1 MTTWSISIEASTGS
15 SSVTKSTSHNRGIA
29 ASAIAAELRRI
40 VMHLESGQFPRF
52 TVAIDD
58 SIEAIMKVAA
68 DEHDRPDTATA
79 LDQIDRLEQ
88 ALLRDTTFVPTAGP
102 TASIYRPSKGWLS
115 CASTRGPMSTLA
127 PESSTPKN
135 HVDWPRG

>member
-1 MTTWSISIEASTGS
+1 MLNAGRRDDATIAGMTTWSISIEAAGS
-15 SSVTKSTSHNRGIA
+15 PSVTKSTSHNPGIA

-40 VMHLESGQFPRF
+40 VMHLETGQFPRF

-68 DEHDRPDTATA
+68 DEHDMPDTTTA

-88 ALLRDTTFVPTAGP
+88 AFRRDTPFVPT
-102 TASIYRPSKGWLS
+102 
-115 CASTRGPMSTLA
+115 
-127 PESSTPKN
+127 
-135 HVDWPRG
+135 